1 MSGGLGR
8 LHRGCR
14 RLSGVLGS
22 LLEVMGK
29 LPGEC
34 GELFMC
40 QVRAGEEWEDYRDT
54 YLC

>member
-1 MSGGLGR
+1 MQRLSGGLGR

-14 RLSGVLGS
+14 RLSGGLGS

-34 GELFMC
+34 GE
-40 QVRAGEEWEDYRDT
+40 VVWRDRGAA
-54 YLC
+54 